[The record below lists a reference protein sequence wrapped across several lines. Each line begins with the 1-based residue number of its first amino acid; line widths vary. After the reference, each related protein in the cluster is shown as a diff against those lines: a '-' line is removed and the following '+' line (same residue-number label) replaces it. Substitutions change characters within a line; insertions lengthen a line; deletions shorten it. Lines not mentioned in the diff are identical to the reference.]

1 MNVPVVSRQGL
12 GTSAAMSSTERP
24 QANGDFDPSRY
35 FRALLMRTKGR
46 LLEPLKEKPLKE
58 QGNRSLR
65 CETQAGSK
73 CRRGRVAECRR
84 LGSTAVT

>member
-1 MNVPVVSRQGL
+1 VSVPVVSRQGL
-12 GTSAAMSSTERP
+12 GMSAAMSSTERP
-24 QANGDFDPSRY
+24 QANGDFDPSRH
-35 FRALLMRTKGR
+35 FRALLMRTKSR
-46 LLEPLKEKPLKE
+46 QPKPLKE